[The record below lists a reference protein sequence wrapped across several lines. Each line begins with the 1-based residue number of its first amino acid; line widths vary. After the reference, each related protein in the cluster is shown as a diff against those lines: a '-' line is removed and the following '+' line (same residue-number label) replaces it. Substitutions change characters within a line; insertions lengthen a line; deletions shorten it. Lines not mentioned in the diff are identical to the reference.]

1 MAIMSEDP
9 KIGYEKSNVEK
20 KKKVIKRGDFVK
32 IINRMKREKK
42 EKESKRSKSHC
53 QKEQKVKQGKNEK
66 KKSRALEIM
75 KVVGHLAAMSRRANV
90 TKMYPYVLYVS
101 LSLY

>member
-42 EKESKRSKSHC
+42 EKELKKKKKKRSKSHFH
-53 QKEQKVKQGKNEK
+53 KEQKGKA
-66 KKSRALEIM
+66 R
-75 KVVGHLAAMSRRANV
+75 
-90 TKMYPYVLYVS
+90 
-101 LSLY
+101 